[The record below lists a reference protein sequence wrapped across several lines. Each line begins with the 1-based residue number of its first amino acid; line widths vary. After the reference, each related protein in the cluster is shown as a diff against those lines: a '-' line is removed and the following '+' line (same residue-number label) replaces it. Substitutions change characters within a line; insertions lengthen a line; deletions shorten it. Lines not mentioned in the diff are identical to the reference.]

1 MTTAT
6 LALAFPDSPWLF
18 LWRLVSARDAVLLQ
32 GRQGKWRWPW
42 AVLSTVLAIICI
54 VFLLVLVLGIAGLL
68 NVDLKDDKLLD
79 PQRPASF
86 FLVLFLFL
94 PFIVVPSLLIRY
106 LHQVS
111 WCQVLAFSGRF
122 DWRLY
127 LRAAGAFFTA
137 AAILLAIDYP
147 IHASGYRLLPR
158 GVDYAPWLALGLA
171 VIFAQTLA
179 EEILFRGYL
188 LLAFGC
194 GRAFPPAHHQR
205 RDGRIHLAALP
216 QYRLQ
221 DRFLLQSDRLRADPG
236 RLVLCVVQ
244 DAEHGRERR
253 LALG

>member
-68 NVDLKDDKLLD
+68 NVDLMDDKLLD

-171 VIFAQTLA
+171 VIFVQTLA

-188 LLAFGC
+188 LRIWGA
-194 GRAFPPAHHQR
+194 RAFPPAHHQR